1 MQLNNDIIKNIN
13 ADLTNLNKEFINQEE
28 FENTKKNKYRGKV
41 IDNKDPLECSRVK
54 IRVFGKYDDLD
65 ENLIPWAIP
74 EISFIG
80 STKGSSIIPEIGTL
94 VKVEFDRR

>member
-13 ADLTNLNKEFINQEE
+13 DDLTNLNKEFINQEE
-28 FENTKKNKYRGKV
+28 FENIKKNKYRGKV

-74 EISFIG
+74 EIAFIG

-94 VKVEFDRR
+94 VKVEFDR